1 MLQQVELA
9 LRSDCRCAITLDEM
23 RSEASAAGLT
33 GVEIEAALA
42 QRSFDVRTSALV
54 SLACA
59 IKSDNAA
66 TLENAR
72 QQATA
77 LGWSDREI
85 ASFARI
91 AKGMID
97 APTLR
102 PSAVASNR
110 ENRNFAAQQ
119 QGHFPFRPLRFPPH
133 SSDHRAA
140 DRHGAG
146 RKGQAHRSA

>member
-1 MLQQVELA
+1 MPSPFSERMLQQVELA

-66 TLENAR
+66 ALENAR

-97 APTLR
+97 APTPR
-102 PSAVASNR
+102 PFSSPSNGKDGHD
-110 ENRNFAAQQ
+110 AAKQ
-119 QGHFPFRPLRFPPH
+119 
-133 SSDHRAA
+133 
-140 DRHGAG
+140 
-146 RKGQAHRSA
+146 

>member
-66 TLENAR
+66 AIENAR

-97 APTLR
+97 APTPR
-102 PSAVASNR
+102 PFSSPSNGKDGHD
-110 ENRNFAAQQ
+110 AAKQ
-119 QGHFPFRPLRFPPH
+119 
-133 SSDHRAA
+133 
-140 DRHGAG
+140 
-146 RKGQAHRSA
+146 

>member
-1 MLQQVELA
+1 MPSPFSERMLRQVELA

-66 TLENAR
+66 ALENAR

-97 APTLR
+97 APTPR
-102 PSAVASNR
+102 PFSSPSNGKDGHD
-110 ENRNFAAQQ
+110 AAKQ
-119 QGHFPFRPLRFPPH
+119 
-133 SSDHRAA
+133 
-140 DRHGAG
+140 
-146 RKGQAHRSA
+146 

>member
-1 MLQQVELA
+1 MPSPFSERMLQQVELA

-66 TLENAR
+66 ALKNAR

-102 PSAVASNR
+102 PSAVASNW

-119 QGHFPFRPLRFPPH
+119 
-133 SSDHRAA
+133 
-140 DRHGAG
+140 
-146 RKGQAHRSA
+146 

>member
-1 MLQQVELA
+1 MADLVPATPAPSTFGVLTDPAAGSFGTRAKAFLA
-9 LRSDCRCAITLDEM
+9 QPPVRRTLPWF
-23 RSEASAAGLT
+23 AGVSAAGLT

-66 TLENAR
+66 AIENAR

-119 QGHFPFRPLRFPPH
+119 
-133 SSDHRAA
+133 
-140 DRHGAG
+140 
-146 RKGQAHRSA
+146 